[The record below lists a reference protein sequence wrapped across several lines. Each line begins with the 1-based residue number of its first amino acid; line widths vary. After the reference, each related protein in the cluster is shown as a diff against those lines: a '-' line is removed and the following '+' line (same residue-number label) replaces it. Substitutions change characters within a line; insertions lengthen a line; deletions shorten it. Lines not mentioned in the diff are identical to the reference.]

1 MIPLQIAYLC
11 GSMSWGGL
19 EMNQLRN
26 AIWMKNRGHR
36 VVLIGWEHSPFIQEA
51 QNRQLETFCIP
62 KYRKYYPIFSAYK
75 LSNWLKSQ
83 EFEHLFVRA
92 YTDLSLASG
101 ISFWGFGKTKVYY
114 FMEMNLGGNK
124 KQFFRTLRFNRLKAW
139 CCPLE
144 SLKQQVISNTNF
156 DPKKIHV
163 IPSGVD
169 FSNVVNT
176 SKNNSRRQLGLS
188 EDAFLFGLVGRI
200 DPQKGQLLAVKA
212 LNNIPD
218 ENVKLVIVGERTKDE
233 ASDYEKE
240 LLNFIETK
248 KLESRVIFLP
258 FQQNPFLVFNA
269 LDWTLMTSKAET
281 VGMVTIESMAQG
293 TPVIGSN
300 AGGTVEILSNGRAGL
315 IFKTGNVEDLSKK
328 MCLAMN
334 NYNPKILPLNAVLKF
349 NYETVCGQVEEL
361 LKHEINELNQQ
372 KFK

>member
-1 MIPLQIAYLC
+1 
-11 GSMSWGGL
+11 
-19 EMNQLRN
+19 
-26 AIWMKNRGHR
+26 
-36 VVLIGWEHSPFIQEA
+36 
-51 QNRQLETFCIP
+51 
-62 KYRKYYPIFSAYK
+62 
-75 LSNWLKSQ
+75 
-83 EFEHLFVRA
+83 LFVRA

-361 LKHEINELNQQ
+361 LKREINELNQQ

>member
-1 MIPLQIAYLC
+1 
-11 GSMSWGGL
+11 
-19 EMNQLRN
+19 
-26 AIWMKNRGHR
+26 
-36 VVLIGWEHSPFIQEA
+36 
-51 QNRQLETFCIP
+51 
-62 KYRKYYPIFSAYK
+62 
-75 LSNWLKSQ
+75 
-83 EFEHLFVRA
+83 
-92 YTDLSLASG
+92 
-101 ISFWGFGKTKVYY
+101 
-114 FMEMNLGGNK
+114 MEMNLGGNK

-349 NYETVCGQVEEL
+349 NYVTVCGQVEEL